1 MVSQLVIEEA
11 GQQNAKSIIFL
22 HASGSS
28 SKMWRHHMSALKNDF
43 HCIAIDLPGHGK
55 SHEIEWTNFDDVTEM
70 IADIIKRKAHG
81 KPHLVGLSLGAG
93 LILKLLEKQADLF
106 DRAIVDGI
114 SHQPIKGYRK
124 VIAMVHLISLIKNT
138 KFTANLMTKMMQE
151 NGTPKEESQLF
162 VADLQRASRQSF
174 CRAMSQANLLRV
186 DLRFDNPI
194 FFVSGS
200 KESETIHQS
209 HQLLAQQ
216 NAQSGCAYYPNK
228 GHAWLFS
235 DVKTHI
241 QLLRYFFSRQY
252 ISR

>member
-1 MVSQLVIEEA
+1 MLKA
-11 GQQNAKSIIFL
+11 LFFL

-28 SKMWRHHMSALKNDF
+28 SKMWRHHLAALKHDF
-43 HCIAIDLPGHGK
+43 HCIIIDLPGHGD
-55 SHEIEWTNFDDVTEM
+55 SRDVEWTNFDDVTEM

-81 KPHLVGLSLGAG
+81 KLHLAGFSLGAC

-106 DRAIVDGI
+106 DRAIIDGA
-114 SHQPIKGYRK
+114 SHQSIKGYRK
-124 VIAMVHLISLIKNT
+124 VIVMVHLISLIKDT

-151 NGTPKEESQLF
+151 NGTPEKESQLF
-162 VADLQRASRQSF
+162 VADLQRASHQSF
-174 CRAMSQANLLRV
+174 CRAMSQANLLKV

-216 NAQSGCAYYPNK
+216 NAQSGCA
-228 GHAWLFS
+228 LS
-235 DVKTHI
+235 
-241 QLLRYFFSRQY
+241 
-252 ISR
+252 